1 MSKAIYLTNKQARVF
16 MLLKQ
21 GLIGDFKFF
30 SKQGVIDFI
39 RQAGCIH
46 FDPIDICGKNPE
58 LVLRARVEGFEK
70 PMLDEL
76 LYKDRVLLD
85 YFDKNLSI
93 IQTAD
98 WPYFKRYRQAYQNNI
113 KSLDAVNAVCG
124 KIKDIILERGAVSSS
139 DIGFDGAVDW
149 YWSQTRLSR
158 AALET
163 MYFRGD
169 LVIWAKKGQSNI
181 TTLPKTILTPGC

>member
-21 GLIGDFKFF
+21 GLIGDLNFLANK
-30 SKQGVIDFI
+30 
-39 RQAGCIH
+39 
-46 FDPIDICGKNPE
+46 
-58 LVLRARVEGFEK
+58 
-70 PMLDEL
+70 EL
-76 LYKDRVLLD
+76 LILSVKRAVSILTLLIFAAKTPSLFCAPGSRALKSRCWTSFCIKIE
-85 YFDKNLSI
+85 YCLTILIKIFQLSRL
-93 IQTAD
+93 
-98 WPYFKRYRQAYQNNI
+98 PFRRYRQAYQNNI

>member
-1 MSKAIYLTNKQARVF
+1 
-16 MLLKQ
+16 
-21 GLIGDFKFF
+21 
-30 SKQGVIDFI
+30 
-39 RQAGCIH
+39 
-46 FDPIDICGKNPE
+46 
-58 LVLRARVEGFEK
+58 LRARVKGFEK

-98 WPYFKRYRQAYQNNI
+98 WPYFRRYRQAYQNNI

-139 DIGFDGAVDW
+139 DIGFDGAVRRCLALTTNGK
-149 YWSQTRLSR
+149 YTRPKS
-158 AALET
+158 AANTAVTQYRYCMATAL
-163 MYFRGD
+163 
-169 LVIWAKKGQSNI
+169 
-181 TTLPKTILTPGC
+181 